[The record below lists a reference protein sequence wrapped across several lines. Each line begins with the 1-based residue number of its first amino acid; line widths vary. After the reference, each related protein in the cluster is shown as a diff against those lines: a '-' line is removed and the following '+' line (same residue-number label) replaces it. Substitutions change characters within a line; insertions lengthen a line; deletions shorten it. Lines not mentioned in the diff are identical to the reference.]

1 MNASSRALLVIGLI
15 IGGAIGLGLIQT
27 RYQPQITQLQS
38 EVDQKTE
45 AFDAVQLE
53 GRISG

>member
-15 IGGAIGLGLIQT
+15 IGGAIGLGLTQT